1 MVEQDEKAR
10 KKFKGKGLSTASV
23 KKQGNVGL
31 SKDKEVIKRGLSKE
45 SLVKGEPGRASLT
58 KGKPGGTPKDNL
70 GSSDTVKD
78 QVEQD
83 MLGTDKVFFEIN
95 TRYTT
100 RKRSRTDL
108 SDVSQGGRET
118 QIAGPQGSG
127 MIRNN
132 HEGSKEE
139 A

>member
-83 MLGTDKVFFEIN
+83 MLGTDKVPFEMN
-95 TRYTT
+95 TRITT
-100 RKRSRTDL
+100 S
-108 SDVSQGGRET
+108 
-118 QIAGPQGSG
+118 
-127 MIRNN
+127 
-132 HEGSKEE
+132 
-139 A
+139 